1 MDWQVTHMITDMAH
15 DYTAH
20 ANLHI
25 VTNPAQGLNLQAGRE
40 YQLGVVMTRKPPP
53 PHPAVKTVTARRR
66 KHSHFQNCGLAHIS
80 KLRPVLILTAE
91 LHTGGL

>member
-25 VTNPAQGLNLQAGRE
+25 VTNPAQGLGIPAGCGDDPQAS
-40 YQLGVVMTRKPPP
+40 PP